1 MTISVAWDVEPR
13 PLAVSDVQAAARAA
27 ADHGGQPELELAIV
41 FVDEDFLCGL
51 HQRFLDDPSPTD
63 VLSFDLGQG
72 PGPEGEVYVSVDRA
86 REVSTARS
94 TSLQREL
101 ALYVVHGVLH
111 LCGFDDQSDGDRE
124 AMRAAER
131 SVLQSLG
138 YADEPSG
145 EHEWR

>member
-1 MTISVAWDVEPR
+1 MTISVGWDVEPR
-13 PLAVSDVQAAARAA
+13 PLADSDVQAAALAA
-27 ADHGGQPELELAIV
+27 ADHGGQPELELSIV

-63 VLSFDLGQG
+63 VLTFDLGQG

-138 YADEPSG
+138 YAAEPSG
-145 EHEWR
+145 EHEWG

>member
-13 PLAVSDVQAAARAA
+13 PLADSEVQAAALAA

>member
-13 PLAVSDVQAAARAA
+13 PLADSDVQAAARAA